1 MEVKGKVG
9 AGDGAGVEVELMLAL
24 EWIQVEQA
32 LLLNEGCS
40 ARVFM
45 GVFSYTLKRDG
56 KEWY

>member
-1 MEVKGKVG
+1 VEDGGKVG
-9 AGDGAGVEVELMLAL
+9 VGDGAGVEVELMLAL

-45 GVFSYTLKRDG
+45 GFFFIHF
-56 KEWY
+56 KERR